1 MDIALIPQPRHVS
14 LAGGRFC
21 PSHEPRIG
29 FGDPSLAAEA
39 GRVAALFPGAKSGA
53 PQNGDEISLAID
65 PSLQREGYALMVS
78 ERAITIIGGSAAGVF
93 YGIQTLSQ
101 LVSQTPGG
109 GVPCMTVR
117 DEPDFA
123 DRGVYYDVA
132 RGRVPT
138 LESLVALARLLASY
152 KVNMLQL
159 YVEHTFVF
167 KNHPA
172 IGRDASPLTP
182 DDIRALDAECRSL
195 HIELVPSLASF
206 GHLATVLCASPE
218 FAGMAEDFCRME
230 YRSPEAKSM
239 AAWKLHRG
247 WTLSPANPAIY
258 PFLESLF
265 DEFLPCFT
273 SKRFNVC
280 CDETWD
286 LGLGQS
292 YELCNRLGRGN
303 VYLGHIL
310 KLRDLAAKHG
320 KTIMFWGDI
329 IRKYPDLIP
338 QIPKD
343 VTVLDWGY
351 TWDHPFR
358 RTEDFKKAGVEFIVC
373 PSTSAY
379 VSLFARLPES
389 RASIVG
395 FANAGKEFGARGL
408 LNTDWGDGGHY
419 NFMENSVYGY
429 LFGAEISW
437 NVGADQASFD
447 SRFCRLFLR
456 TSSRAVE
463 DALREFGEIS
473 YLHLD
478 PYYQSAWRH
487 ALFGASGDAIFK
499 GRQPV
504 SAVYIEDGAITCG
517 NVSFDA
523 AYAAAVRKRLAA
535 IREVFVGLAGEK
547 GVDPFGVL
555 PYWIFAVDATDC
567 AARKVEAF
575 GPGGFDTPEARAA
588 IAAEL
593 RSLRRRFV
601 ALWNARNRTSE
612 IRISL
617 ALYDAA
623 IADACSASSAS
634 SASASDAG

>member
-1 MDIALIPQPRHVS
+1 MNPSLLPQPKHIT
-14 LAGGRFC
+14 LAQGRFC
-21 PSHEPRIG
+21 PSAAPSIG
-29 FGDPSLAAEA
+29 IGDPSLAAEA
-39 GRVAALFPGAKSGA
+39 ARLAELFPNAKSGA
-53 PQNGDEISLAID
+53 PRSGDEISI
-65 PSLQREGYALMVS
+65 SLDSSLPREGYALMVTPRS
-78 ERAITIIGGSAAGVF
+78 ITLIGGTPAGVF
-93 YGIQTLSQ
+93 YGIQTLAQ
-101 LVSQTPGG
+101 LVRQTPGG
-109 GVPCMTVR
+109 GVPCLTIR

-167 KNHPA
+167 KNHPD

-206 GHLATVLCASPE
+206 GHLATVLLSNPKYAVL
-218 FAGMAEDFCRME
+218 AEDRCRKE
-230 YRSPEAKSM
+230 YVSPEAAKMSE
-239 AAWKLHRG
+239 WQLHKG
-247 WTLSPANPAIY
+247 WTLTPANPDIY

-292 YELCNRLGRGN
+292 YELCRRKGKGV
-303 VYLGHIL
+303 VYLEHIL
-310 KLRDLAAKHG
+310 RLRELAAKHG
-320 KTIMFWGDI
+320 RTIMFWGDI

-358 RTEDFKKAGVEFIVC
+358 RVVDFTKAGVPFIVC

-379 VSLFARLPES
+379 VSLFPRIPES

-395 FANAGKEFGARGL
+395 FAKAGREFGALGL

-419 NFMENSVYGY
+419 NFLEYSTYGY

-437 NVGADQASFD
+437 NVDADQATFD
-447 SRFCRLFLR
+447 ARFCDLFLGTR
-456 TSSRAVE
+456 DKAVE
-463 DALREFGEIS
+463 DALRELGEIS
-473 YLHLD
+473 QLHID
-478 PYYQSAWRH
+478 PYYQSIWQH
-487 ALFGASGDAIFK
+487 VLFAESGAPLFAMK
-499 GRQPV
+499 QPV
-504 SAVYIEDGAITCG
+504 AASRIQNGAIAVG
-517 NVSFDA
+517 KFRFDA
-523 AYAAAVRKRLAA
+523 AYATEVRARLAA
-535 IREVFVGLAGEK
+535 IRKVFVDLAREK
-547 GVDPFGVL
+547 GVDRFGVL
-555 PYWIFAVDATDC
+555 PYWIFAVDTIDC
-567 AARKVEAF
+567 AARKVEAL
-575 GPGGFDTPEARAA
+575 GEGGSDTPAARAE
-588 IAAEL
+588 IADML
-593 RSLRRRFV
+593 RALRRRFTT
-601 ALWNARNRTSE
+601 LWNARNRPSE
-612 IRISL
+612 IRTTL
-617 ALYDAA
+617 ARYDAA
-623 IADACSASSAS
+623 IASL
-634 SASASDAG
+634 